1 MGLSASAQTRKLI
14 ARIVTVSVARTLAGD
29 ETHSEVIMN
38 NPTEQNTASS
48 TTGAADQPLIL
59 NASGQEMQGRGWS
72 HKVSAIYP
80 SLEEATGVRQ
90 QLIER
95 GFAAEAITLLQNQ
108 AERPLGEDAAEDGS
122 DEVLKEVLVDSAIGT
137 AVGTGVGAIGTAA
150 LVATNITLFV
160 ASPVIGPLAMLG
172 WFAGLGGVIGAAVG
186 AGGKVGK
193 FSDAVKDAIE
203 AGNAVLVVRTRS
215 QDETELAKEIVRESL
230 RGRDTSAMESS

>member
-1 MGLSASAQTRKLI
+1 
-14 ARIVTVSVARTLAGD
+14 
-29 ETHSEVIMN
+29 MN
-38 NPTEQNTASS
+38 NPIEQTAAGNTVW
-48 TTGAADQPLIL
+48 AADQPLVL
-59 NASGQEMQGRGWS
+59 DASGQEIQSRSWD

-80 SLEEATGVRQ
+80 SLEEAAGVRH

-108 AERPLGEDAAEDGS
+108 SERPLGEDAAEDGS

-137 AVGTGVGAIGTAA
+137 AVGTGVGAIGTVA

-203 AGNAVLVVRTRS
+203 AGNTVLVVRTHGR
-215 QDETELAKEIVRESL
+215 DETDLATEIVRESL
-230 RGRDTSAMESS
+230 HGRDPSAMESS